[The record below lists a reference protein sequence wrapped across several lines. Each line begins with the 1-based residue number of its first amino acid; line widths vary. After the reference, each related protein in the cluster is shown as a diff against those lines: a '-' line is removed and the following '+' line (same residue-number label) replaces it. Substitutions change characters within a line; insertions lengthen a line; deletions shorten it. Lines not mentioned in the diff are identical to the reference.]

1 MKTVPVL
8 GTFVL
13 VGAVIQLILGFV
25 VAGGMD
31 SLVGIHMVFG
41 VLGLILVIAL
51 AAIAFRTKT
60 ATLYSKIAIT
70 ILTLVVIAQVGL
82 GVQLLNGAD
91 ELAVSHEANG
101 VVIIIFSLLMGG
113 ITFWSAR
120 RKVKV

>member
-1 MKTVPVL
+1 LKTVPVL
-8 GTFVL
+8 GTIVL